1 MRPLPLALGAATLVA
16 FAAIIGFAVYSEVIQ
31 YLPLLLLEADWII
44 KLAIILL
51 LAVLGPAAL
60 LPNRSSQASG
70 RLNLMALLA
79 VGLGLLVT
87 LLAVNNHGLIN
98 VVVTRA
104 NFLKVWGPHYA
115 QSLVPLAVGLLA
127 ATVAASR
134 AGRRPAGN

>member
-1 MRPLPLALGAATLVA
+1 MRPLPLALVAATLIA
-16 FAAIIGFAVYSEVIQ
+16 FAAIIGFAVCGEVIQ

-44 KLAIILL
+44 KVAIILL
-51 LAVLGPAAL
+51 LAVLGLAAL
-60 LPNRSSQASG
+60 LPNRSSQASS

-134 AGRRPAGN
+134 AGRRPAGT